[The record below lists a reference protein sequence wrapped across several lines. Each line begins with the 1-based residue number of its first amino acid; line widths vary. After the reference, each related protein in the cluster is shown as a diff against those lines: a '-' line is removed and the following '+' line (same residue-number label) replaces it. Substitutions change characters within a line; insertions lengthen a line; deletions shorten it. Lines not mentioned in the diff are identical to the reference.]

1 MLREEARSG
10 RREGVRTPPRGW
22 ELLPPVNRQMV
33 LGVLGVLAGML
44 ARMVAGGECG
54 DAADAERVRDE
65 DPTVAS

>member
-33 LGVLGVLAGML
+33 LGVLAGML